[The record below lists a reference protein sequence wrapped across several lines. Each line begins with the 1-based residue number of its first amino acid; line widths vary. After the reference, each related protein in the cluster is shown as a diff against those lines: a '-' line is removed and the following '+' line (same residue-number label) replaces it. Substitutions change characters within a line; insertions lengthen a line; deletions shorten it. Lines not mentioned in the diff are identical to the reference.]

1 FLEGD
6 QVGIA
11 RPAEPHVKGRVVL
24 FRPQASQALAA
35 AQADVLQV
43 DAGGFRELLLDDV
56 APDDAGAAE
65 NRDGPLRPH
74 SRSEDQAGEHKPR
87 CRQISP
93 PCQLGQ
99 LLQPP
104 CMVRPDL
111 SQNPISRERARRKR
125 LHTGNLPPSPGA
137 PCRVQ
142 ARSGKGTV
150 FRNPDYPNT
159 FNGCPRYPLVAWTW
173 LAHGAGFAAP
183 QGSARPST
191 NLGAIKVAKGLA
203 MTDYRLLVTDVD
215 GTLLDRRH
223 QLPEVNVA
231 AIRDLK
237 ARGGRF
243 TLATGRIE
251 LAVRHF
257 VGALGLD
264 MPMILYNGAR
274 IVDPKTGQ
282 CLWQTHLP
290 PESVETALAI
300 LKELPVD
307 VNLYS

>member
-1 FLEGD
+1 
-6 QVGIA
+6 
-11 RPAEPHVKGRVVL
+11 
-24 FRPQASQALAA
+24 
-35 AQADVLQV
+35 
-43 DAGGFRELLLDDV
+43 
-56 APDDAGAAE
+56 
-65 NRDGPLRPH
+65 
-74 SRSEDQAGEHKPR
+74 
-87 CRQISP
+87 
-93 PCQLGQ
+93 
-99 LLQPP
+99 
-104 CMVRPDL
+104 M
-111 SQNPISRERARRKR
+111 
-125 LHTGNLPPSPGA
+125 
-137 PCRVQ
+137 
-142 ARSGKGTV
+142 
-150 FRNPDYPNT
+150 
-159 FNGCPRYPLVAWTW
+159 
-173 LAHGAGFAAP
+173 
-183 QGSARPST
+183 
-191 NLGAIKVAKGLA
+191 A

-307 VNLYS
+307 VNLYSEGQLYVESITPAVQAHLDKDKVVANEVGDLLEFFHTRCPGPVTKLLIIGEDPAFREFAQELERRLGSPMPVHLVSSDPIYLEMLPKDASKGLGLRRLCRLLDIPLEQVVAIGDAPNDIDMLEAAGLGVAVANAHPDVLAAADYVAPACDEGAVAHVIRRFFLHGE